1 MHSALWFKKDFL
13 AGGLLILAGAVAV
26 LVGRTYN
33 IGTLTHMG
41 PGFMP
46 VWLGAIL
53 IVLGIFIAG
62 SAVAAEVDVS
72 GIFQHDPQWL
82 SWLCIIAGPV
92 LFIVLGIYGG
102 LVPATFACVFVSAL
116 ADRTATLK
124 SSFALAAA
132 ATLAGAIL
140 FGYLLQVQFPL
151 FQWG

>member
-1 MHSALWFKKDFL
+1 
-13 AGGLLILAGAVAV
+13 
-26 LVGRTYN
+26 
-33 IGTLTHMG
+33 MG

-46 VWLGAIL
+46 VSLGAIL

-62 SAVAAEVDVS
+62 SAVVTEGDVG
-72 GIFQHDPQWL
+72 GIFQYEPQWL

-102 LVPATFACVFVSAL
+102 LVPATFVCVFVSAL

-132 ATLAGAIL
+132 TTLVGAIL